1 MRGQFKRWARAYY
14 GQASPQ
20 PDSKSEGIMPVAGQ
34 ESKQILW
41 SNFSWAWLWVRGSSV
56 SVAWRVHKQ
65 IIQVQT
71 SSEFD
76 SKGEGVI
83 PVAGHVHKH

>member
-1 MRGQFKRWARAYY
+1 M
-14 GQASPQ
+14 
-20 PDSKSEGIMPVAGQ
+20 SEGVIG
-34 ESKQILW
+34 
-41 SNFSWAWLWVRGSSV
+41 V
-56 SVAWRVHKQ
+56 SCLACAQ